1 MLGVGYLGILAAQL
15 GGSVRRQPAI
25 IMTKTKRDVLDKWAA
40 RFDALPKWLQPAAL
54 GALIVAGIVGIRLVF
69 VLPLVLFTEPSG
81 IPRLF
86 IALIAAA
93 AAGAAGGLAYSL
105 VGQPMLRIP
114 VIGRGLTGI
123 VCVAAYLLP
132 LLYFSTL
139 IFGQETVPLTTPL
152 GRQVATVCILA
163 FGVFIGYSWFDAPR
177 RPTGNE

>member
-1 MLGVGYLGILAAQL
+1 MRALQL
-15 GGSVRRQPAI
+15 SSSVRRQPAI
-25 IMTKTKRDVLDKWAA
+25 IMIKAKRDVLEKWAA

-54 GALIVAGIVGIRLVF
+54 GALILAGIVGIRLVF
-69 VLPLVLFTEPSG
+69 VLPVVLFTEPSG

-86 IALIAAA
+86 IALIAAS

-152 GRQVATVCILA
+152 GPQVATVCILG
-163 FGVFIGYSWFDAPR
+163 FGLFIGYSWFDAPR
-177 RPTGNE
+177 RPTVDE